1 MKKSMCNWTRETFCI
16 YRIFASQRTLLAWT
30 PPLFHKFAAE
40 FSMLQNCIVAHSMF
54 RRFPV
59 DAGRRPSERC
69 THRERISERFLE
81 RFSRDNKRREGRG
94 GGRRWCFTIKRIQ
107 LTVIVVAGIPTFIRE
122 MTSRIVIHPLYSR
135 YRNGISNAC
144 VCELEMS
151 KHARKEED
159 TNASL
164 DLATQHQKQ
173 LPCWFNQFRCW
184 NTRFIPASNST
195 DESSIERM
203 LTITW

>member
-1 MKKSMCNWTRETFCI
+1 MPIEGRRSDARIVNASANGFSSAFRETI
-16 YRIFASQRTLLAWT
+16 S
-30 PPLFHKFAAE
+30 
-40 FSMLQNCIVAHSMF
+40 
-54 RRFPV
+54 
-59 DAGRRPSERC
+59 AGK
-69 THRERISERFLE
+69 
-81 RFSRDNKRREGRG
+81 DGG